1 MTTDGGETGQQ
12 LEEAGDEASK
22 AVRRA
27 ADVLEREVSAGLD
40 ESRRMERTAL
50 ERRRL
55 DPEQLRQ
62 VSDRFRRNAHDL
74 IDMVGNRVVEMTGD
88 DARDLSRRLS
98 GDAHSLLDALVDL
111 AEVAPDVVNS
121 LAQRITDTGNQP
133 ARASGDPAKEQSA
146 AAPPAKRAPRKTAQ
160 RKGTSAKA
168 TPTKSAR
175 KAGR

>member
-1 MTTDGGETGQQ
+1 MTTDGGETGQR

-40 ESRRMERTAL
+40 ESRRMERVAL
-50 ERRRL
+50 DNRRL

-62 VSDRFRRNAHDL
+62 VADRFRRNAHDL

-88 DARDLSRRLS
+88 DTRDLSRRLS

-121 LAQRITDTGNQP
+121 LAQRITDPGNHQAGTP
-133 ARASGDPAKEQSA
+133 GEPAKAKSTT
-146 AAPPAKRAPRKTAQ
+146 PPAKRAPRKTTQ
-160 RKGTSAKA
+160 RKASSAKA
-168 TPTKSAR
+168 APAKSTR
-175 KAGR
+175 KASR